1 MAYCLQVTLKKRL
14 KQHAG
19 GLSPRAV
26 LEKLATILMLEVHLP
41 LEDGRK
47 LILPRYTQPEK
58 EHLLVLEKL
67 NLKLPKQPPP
77 RIRAAQIPKGG
88 PVL

>member
-14 KQHAG
+14 KTHAG
-19 GLSPRAV
+19 GLTPRAV
-26 LEKLATILMLEVHLP
+26 LEKLASIQMLEVHLP
-41 LEDGRK
+41 MEDGRK

-67 NLKLPKQPPP
+67 NMTLPKQPPP
-77 RIRAAQIPKGG
+77 RIRKEQVAKATAR
-88 PVL
+88 L